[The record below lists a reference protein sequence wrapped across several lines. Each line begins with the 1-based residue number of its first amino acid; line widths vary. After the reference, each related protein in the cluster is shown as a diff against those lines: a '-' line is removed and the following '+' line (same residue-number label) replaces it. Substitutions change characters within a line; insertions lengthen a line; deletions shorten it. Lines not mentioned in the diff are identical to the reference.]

1 MINFT
6 TIPESPLPYFKG
18 GEGTFF
24 ARFAGDANC
33 KILYGRLP
41 AGATIGL
48 HTHEDTAEIIFFLS
62 GTGKMLLDGEIEP
75 IAAGLCHYC
84 PKGSAHSMI
93 NEGDE
98 DITFYAVVP
107 KQ

>member
-1 MINFT
+1 MIDFT
-6 TIPESPLPYFKG
+6 TIPESPLHHFKD

-33 KILYGRLP
+33 KILHGRLP

-62 GTGKMLLDGEIEP
+62 GKGKMILDGAEEAID
-75 IAAGLCHYC
+75 AGLCHYC
-84 PKGSAHSMI
+84 PKGSSHTMI
-93 NEGDE
+93 NEGNE
-98 DITFYAVVP
+98 DILFYAVVP

>member
-1 MINFT
+1 MIDFT
-6 TIPESPLPYFKG
+6 KIPETALPHFKG
-18 GEGTFF
+18 GKETFF

-62 GTGKMLLDGEIEP
+62 GTGRMLLDGETETIS
-75 IAAGLCHYC
+75 AGLCHYC
-84 PKGSAHSMI
+84 PKGSTHSMI

-98 DITFYAVVP
+98 EITFYAVVP

>member
-6 TIPESPLPYFKG
+6 TIPESPLPHFKDG
-18 GEGTFF
+18 KETFF
-24 ARFAGDANC
+24 ARFVGDASC

-62 GTGKMLLDGEIEP
+62 GTGRMILDDKTET

-98 DITFYAVVP
+98 EITFYAVVP

>member
-1 MINFT
+1 MINLT
-6 TIPESPLPYFKG
+6 TTPETSLPRFKD

-24 ARFAGDANC
+24 ARFAGDADC
-33 KILYGRLP
+33 KILCGRLP

-62 GTGKMLLDGEIEP
+62 GTGRMILDGETES
-75 IAAGLCHYC
+75 IAPGLCHYC
-84 PKGSAHSMI
+84 PKGSAHTMI
-93 NEGDE
+93 NDGAE

>member
-6 TIPESPLPYFKG
+6 ATPETSLPRFKD

-24 ARFAGDANC
+24 ARFAGDADC
-33 KILYGRLP
+33 KILCGRLP

-62 GTGKMLLDGEIEP
+62 GTGRMILNGETES
-75 IAAGLCHYC
+75 IAPGLCHYC
-84 PKGSAHSMI
+84 PKGKTHSLM
-93 NEGDE
+93 NNSEADLR
-98 DITFYAVVP
+98 FFAVVP
-107 KQ
+107 EQ

>member
-1 MINFT
+1 MLDFT
-6 TIPESPLPYFKG
+6 TIPESPLPHFKD

-24 ARFAGDANC
+24 ARFAGDTSC
-33 KILYGRLP
+33 KILHGRLP

-48 HTHEDTAEIIFFLS
+48 HTHEDSAEIIFFLS
-62 GTGKMLLDGEIEP
+62 GTGKMLLDDAEET

-84 PKGSAHSMI
+84 PKGSSHAMI

>member
-6 TIPESPLPYFKG
+6 TIPESPLPCFKG

-24 ARFAGDANC
+24 ARFAGDVSC

-98 DITFYAVVP
+98 EITFYAVVP

>member
-1 MINFT
+1 M
-6 TIPESPLPYFKG
+6 S
-18 GEGTFF
+18 
-24 ARFAGDANC
+24 C
-33 KILYGRLP
+33 KILYGRLS

-75 IAAGLCHYC
+75 IGAGLCHYC

-98 DITFYAVVP
+98 EITFYAVVP

>member
-1 MINFT
+1 MIDFT
-6 TIPESPLPYFKG
+6 TIPTSALPNFKG

-24 ARFAGDANC
+24 ARMAGDTNC
-33 KILYGRLP
+33 KILHGRLP

-62 GTGKMLLDGEIEP
+62 GSGKMILDGGEET

-84 PKGSAHSMI
+84 PKGSSHAMI
-93 NEGDE
+93 NEGNE
-98 DITFYAVVP
+98 DILFWAVVP

>member
-6 TIPESPLPYFKG
+6 TIPESSLPRFKD

-33 KILYGRLP
+33 KILHGRLP
-41 AGATIGL
+41 AGASIGL

-62 GTGKMLLDGEIEP
+62 GTGRMILDGVEETIT
-75 IAAGLCHYC
+75 AGLCHYC
-84 PKGSAHSMI
+84 PKGSRHSMV
-93 NEGDE
+93 NDGEE
-98 DITFYAVVP
+98 DILFYAVVP

>member
-6 TIPESPLPYFKG
+6 ATPETSLPRFKD

-24 ARFAGDANC
+24 ARFAGDVSC
-33 KILYGRLP
+33 KILYGRLS

-75 IAAGLCHYC
+75 IGAGLCHYC

-98 DITFYAVVP
+98 EITFYAVVP

>member
-1 MINFT
+1 MIDFT
-6 TIPESPLPYFKG
+6 TIPESSHPHFKG

-24 ARFAGDANC
+24 AHMAGDGLC
-33 KILYGRLP
+33 KILQGRLP

-48 HTHEDTAEIIFFLS
+48 HTHEDSAEIIFFLA
-62 GTGKMLLDGEIEP
+62 GTGKMLLDGAEAP
-75 IAAGLCHYC
+75 IAPGLCHYC
-84 PKGSAHSMI
+84 PKGSTHSMI
-93 NEGDE
+93 NDGEA

>member
-1 MINFT
+1 MIDFT
-6 TIPESPLPYFKG
+6 TIPESALPHFKD

-24 ARFAGDANC
+24 ARFAGDGNC
-33 KILYGRLP
+33 KILHGRLP

-62 GTGKMLLDGEIEP
+62 GKGKIILDGVEEAIG
-75 IAAGLCHYC
+75 AGLCHYC
-84 PKGSAHSMI
+84 PKGSSHTMI
-93 NEGDE
+93 NEGDA
-98 DITFYAVVP
+98 DVLFYAVVP

>member
-6 TIPESPLPYFKG
+6 ATPETSLPRFKD

-24 ARFAGDANC
+24 ARVAGDADC
-33 KILYGRLP
+33 KILLGRLP

-62 GTGKMLLDGEIEP
+62 GTGKMLLDGETETIG
-75 IAAGLCHYC
+75 AGPCHYC
-84 PKGSAHSMI
+84 PKGSTHSMI

-98 DITFYAVVP
+98 EITFYAVVP

>member
-1 MINFT
+1 MLDFT
-6 TIPESPLPYFKG
+6 TIPESPFPHFKD

-24 ARFAGDANC
+24 ARMAGDTNC
-33 KILYGRLP
+33 KILHGRLP

-48 HTHEDTAEIIFFLS
+48 HTHEDSAEIIFFLS
-62 GTGKMLLDGEIEP
+62 GTGKMLLDGETET

-84 PKGSAHSMI
+84 PKGSSHAMI

>member
-1 MINFT
+1 MIDFKS
-6 TIPESPLPYFKG
+6 IPETDLPRFKD

-24 ARFAGDANC
+24 ARFAGDTGC
-33 KILYGRLP
+33 KILFGRLP

-48 HTHEDTAEIIFFLS
+48 HAHEDTAEIIFFLS
-62 GTGKMLLDGEIEP
+62 GTGRMLLDGETETIS
-75 IAAGLCHYC
+75 AGLCHYC
-84 PKGSAHSMI
+84 PKGSSHTMI
-93 NEGDE
+93 NEGDG